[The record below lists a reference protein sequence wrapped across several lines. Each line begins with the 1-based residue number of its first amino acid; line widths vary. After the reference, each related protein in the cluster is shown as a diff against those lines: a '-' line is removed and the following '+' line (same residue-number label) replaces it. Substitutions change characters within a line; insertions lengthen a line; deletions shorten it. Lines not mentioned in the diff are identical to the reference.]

1 MYIFPTVPYHKITM
15 NKYKVYTHLVTVRH
29 YNILADTPDNA
40 KNLAKSIV
48 KKMSRQ
54 NPIIMF
60 ERDYVRIKKV
70 ERMNND

>member
-54 NPIIMF
+54 NPVIMF

>member
-1 MYIFPTVPYHKITM
+1 VYIFPTVPYHKITM

>member
-1 MYIFPTVPYHKITM
+1 MYIFSTVPYHTITM

-54 NPIIMF
+54 NPVIMF